1 MNDYDNIPA
10 ELRKLNQW
18 VCTWDGSKVPM
29 NAYGYEGASSSD
41 SSTWAEFEQA
51 AGCVEQGYYDHIG
64 FVFSKENGYVGID
77 IDTGFEDGLL
87 TPLCVDII
95 KHTNS
100 YTEKSKSGRG
110 VHIFLKGVLPF
121 SGKNNQ
127 NGVEI
132 YCEKRYFIT
141 TGKVILGLTEIQD
154 NQEGIDYVLN
164 HYFSD
169 NLVKNSREVS
179 NLNAEHSKFQRY
191 TNNTK
196 IYTPAWKKPQNG
208 RFALNPE
215 YPEIKKGN
223 RNVSMLSLAGQL
235 WSTGYEIKDIY
246 KHLCEVNRKQCK
258 PPLKESEL
266 ERICMSI
273 SKYER

>member
-1 MNDYDNIPA
+1 MNNYNHIPE
-10 ELRKLNQW
+10 ELTKLNQW
-18 VCTWDGSKVPM
+18 VCTWDGSKAPM

-41 SSTWAEFEQA
+41 PDTWAEFEQA

-64 FVFSKENGYVGID
+64 FVFRKENGLVGVD

-110 VHIFLKGVLPF
+110 VHIFLKGKLPF
-121 SGKNNQ
+121 SGKNNK

-141 TGKVILGLTEIQD
+141 TGNVILGLDSIVE
-154 NQEGIDYVLN
+154 NQEGIDYVLD
-164 HYFSD
+164 HYFTANHEED
-169 NLVKNSREVS
+169 KRELS
-179 NLNAEHSKFQRY
+179 NLKRGGGKFQRY
-191 TNNTK
+191 SGNMK
-196 IYTPAWKKPQNG
+196 IYTPEWKKPENG
-208 RFALNPE
+208 RFPLNPE
-215 YPEIKKGN
+215 YPEIKEGC
-223 RNVSMLSLAGQL
+223 RHLSMVSLAGQ
-235 WSTGYEIKDIY
+235 WWNTGYEVKDIY
-246 KHLCEVNRKQCK
+246 RKLQEVNKQSCK
-258 PPLKESEL
+258 PPLDDSEL
-266 ERICMSI
+266 ERICIGI